1 MPSIVV
7 DVYKNPA
14 GLKFQPFAYAY
25 AGSEKSSYSNCRGA
39 IVFLSSRNNCVYK
52 WLVEIRALDGDV
64 GSDWK

>member
-25 AGSEKSSYSNCRGA
+25 AGSEKKKKAATVIAEGLLFFLA
-39 IVFLSSRNNCVYK
+39 AEIIVFTNGCRKY
-52 WLVEIRALDGDV
+52 EP
-64 GSDWK
+64 